1 MKTCLVFLALMA
13 AVLPAA
19 AAVDADFGLI
29 GITGFETAR
38 LNAFC
43 DGSVV
48 PTPCDIT
55 FEFHDINGRTL
66 KQVSMILQPET
77 SGFADFSVGA
87 ATFVPGRIEI
97 DPCFKILR
105 GTAQGSVEIFD
116 NFTQRTRM
124 LINWGDGARAR
135 SAADVDFGTVA
146 ITRSDIARMGAS
158 CEGDGS
164 VVPAPC
170 DITFEF
176 HDANGRVLKSERKSV
191 PAGTGAYFDLN
202 YAESGSTERRVLIDP
217 CWTVAN
223 GAAVLDLQTVDS
235 FTGLTLTQGYPAALV
250 TSTLN

>member
-1 MKTCLVFLALMA
+1 MKTCLALLAILA

-19 AAVDADFGLI
+19 AAVDADFGLV

-66 KQVSMILQPET
+66 KQVSMVIQPET
-77 SGFADFSVGA
+77 SGFVDFSVGA
-87 ATFVPGRIEI
+87 ATFVPGRVEI
-97 DPCFKILR
+97 DPCFKIIR
-105 GTAQGSVEIFD
+105 GTAQASVEIFD
-116 NFTQRTRM
+116 NFTQRTRL

-146 ITRSDIARMGAS
+146 ITRSDIARMGAF

-164 VVPAPC
+164 VMPAC

-176 HDANGRVLKSERKSV
+176 HDANGRVLKLERKSV
-191 PAGTGAYFDLN
+191 PAGTGAFLDLR
-202 YAESGSTERRVLIDP
+202 YSEVGSTERRVSIDP

-235 FTGLTLTQGYPAALV
+235 FTGLTLTQAYPAAPV